1 MLYDIVLVTI
11 LAGNIIASTPTA
23 DLAECHRLRE
33 AMTQQ
38 EGLTAYC
45 VAEQKQPNPEQVFEQ
60 LERVLER
67 MRSLSIEFA
76 EPREFGDPEEDG
88 VYFNWD
94 DIEIDEEK
102 KIPQEK

>member
-1 MLYDIVLVTI
+1 MLYDIVLVTV
-11 LAGNIIASTPTA
+11 LAGNIIASTPTTN
-23 DLAECHRLRE
+23 LAECHTLRE
-33 AMTQQ
+33 AMQAQQ
-38 EGLTAYC
+38 GLTAYC

-76 EPREFGDPEEDG
+76 EPEFGDPEEDG

-94 DIEIDEEK
+94 DIEIDDLK

>member
-1 MLYDIVLVTI
+1 MLYDIVLVTV
-11 LAGNIIASTPTA
+11 LAGNIIASTPTTN
-23 DLAECHRLRE
+23 LEECHTLRE

-67 MRSLSIEFA
+67 MRSLNIEFA
-76 EPREFGDPEEDG
+76 EPEFGDPEEDG

-94 DIEIDEEK
+94 DIDISDLK

>member
-1 MLYDIVLVTI
+1 MLYDIVLVTV

-23 DLAECHRLRE
+23 DLAECHTLRE

-38 EGLTAYC
+38 QGLTAYC

-67 MRSLSIEFA
+67 MRSLSIEFK
-76 EPREFGDPEEDG
+76 EFGDPEEDG

-94 DIEIDEEK
+94 DIDISEVK